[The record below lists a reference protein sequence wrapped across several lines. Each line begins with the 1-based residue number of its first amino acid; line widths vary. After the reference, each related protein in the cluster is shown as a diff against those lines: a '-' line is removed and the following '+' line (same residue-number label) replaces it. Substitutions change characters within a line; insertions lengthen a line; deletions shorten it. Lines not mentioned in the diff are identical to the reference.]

1 MALCRFLR
9 PSESGLTMGYWEPV
23 STTGI
28 SISLS
33 IKESIDAVY
42 AIVSVPWVITMPEQ
56 LSRAFITAL
65 AICCHSS
72 GCMFEL
78 SIWNRSVYSILCPPG
93 TYSSSS
99 FAPSPG
105 ISPLGE
111 GTHAMVPPVA
121 MICSFFIVTASEMKF
136 FTRPVL
142 LP

>member
-1 MALCRFLR
+1 MDSKALSEVVRVFTARQPFITASPKAIYTPPVSSLAAIMALCRFLR

-72 GCMFEL
+72 G
-78 SIWNRSVYSILCPPG
+78 
-93 TYSSSS
+93 
-99 FAPSPG
+99 
-105 ISPLGE
+105 
-111 GTHAMVPPVA
+111 H
-121 MICSFFIVTASEMKF
+121 
-136 FTRPVL
+136 
-142 LP
+142 